1 MCAIAQVFLTSATWS
16 SPSKCSFRLAN
27 EIRLNVFSFRGKT
40 ATEFLEWLT
49 PSSLSAL
56 KPYASTL
63 TVLLND
69 KGGIIDDTIVTKHA
83 GDAFYVVTNAGRRE
97 EDLAWFKERL
107 AEWNS
112 SERGKNG
119 PVEHEVLEGWGL
131 LALQGNQK
139 LSFDAQP
146 LTVPFRTPGGIVLAK
161 PDIVR
166 SQTTHLWYICLCSH

>member
-1 MCAIAQVFLTSATWS
+1 M
-16 SPSKCSFRLAN
+16 RLKGF
-27 EIRLNVFSFRGKT
+27 IVSFRGKT

-63 TVLLND
+63 TVLLNE

-97 EDLAWFKERL
+97 EDLAWFKEKL

-131 LALQGNQK
+131 LALQGDQE
-139 LSFDAQP
+139 LSYVVQP
-146 LTVPFRTPGGIVLAK
+146 LTVKSRTPGSLVLAK
-161 PDIVR
+161 SDIIRPQATYLWHLRLR
-166 SQTTHLWYICLCSH
+166 SH